1 MKPHQ
6 KTTHQSA
13 HAPTRRCTACRLPV
27 ARQEKHA
34 ANAYHRWVPD
44 PSPAEYEEAARLRI
58 ALRHFLRQSETITR
72 RHGLSPRHHE
82 LLLLIKA
89 SAEAR
94 STVSELVELLQ
105 LTQSTVT
112 ELVQRAED
120 GGFLSRRQS
129 PDDGRIVHLT
139 LTEDGERRV
148 AAAVAELGPE
158 RARLLAALQN
168 G

>member
-6 KTTHQSA
+6 QTIHQST
-13 HAPTRRCTACRLPV
+13 HAPILRCTACRLPV
-27 ARQEKHA
+27 AKQEKPPLKPYDPEVA
-34 ANAYHRWVPD
+34 D
-44 PSPAEYEEAARLRI
+44 PSDAEFDEAARLRV
-58 ALRHFLRQSETITR
+58 ALRRFLRQSESITR
-72 RHGLSPRHHE
+72 RHGLSPRHYE
-82 LLLLIKA
+82 LLLMIRA
-89 SAEAR
+89 SVDGR

-112 ELVQRAED
+112 ELVQRAEE
-120 GGFLSRRQS
+120 GGLLQRRQS

-148 AAAVAELGPE
+148 TAGVAELGPE
-158 RARLLAALQN
+158 RARLLDAIQR